1 MKNIFGVFWR
11 DLKNIL
17 KNPVA
22 LIVAIGITILPS
34 LYAWF
39 NIGAS
44 WDPYGNTDGVQVAV
58 ANTDEGYAIEG
69 IHVNIGDKV
78 IENLKANRQ
87 IGWQFMD
94 KEEALESVRS
104 GENFAAVV
112 IPPDFSEKMA
122 SILTTEV
129 QRAQIEY
136 YVNEKKNAI
145 APKITDKGV
154 GVIQQ
159 QISQTFI
166 QASSEVLFSVVS
178 KTDEVLQSGK
188 GNFVDNVKETMDRAL
203 TDLDGF
209 HDTIDAF
216 ISGLDAVDA
225 LVLGLNAAL
234 PDADYLL
241 ITGMDGIR
249 DGKDLLHATEKFSD
263 KTLDTVGDMLDIAAT
278 AASNMDGSLG
288 VLFANL
294 SDDVDHIVN
303 RLGNIKNSAENIISI
318 NDHVAASLKNLN
330 AALPKPLV
338 GIDKLVEGL
347 SGLSA
352 KEKDLVSNINRA
364 QKSLKE
370 AGELPD
376 ELRKDLRHAMED
388 AKDSMQKL
396 RDTYHDELERPLEDN
411 IDQLY
416 TSMDQ
421 ILYLMQDGVNG
432 LSNIK
437 NSLAMMSNVLSSS
450 QNALQSTAKGLE
462 RTQDKISDMKDQLEE
477 LQGDAFLSKLN
488 DVLNNDPS
496 SIGDF
501 MSEPVDIHTNKFYP
515 IANYGSAMTPFY
527 SILAIWVGALILVA
541 IVKTN
546 VKEDETYHDLKPYET
561 YFGRYLLFLFI
572 GLLQAF
578 IICMGDLFLLKIYC
592 VNKVA
597 FVLVGLLASLV
608 FTNIVYTLTLTF
620 SDIGKAVAVILLV
633 LQVAGAGGTFPVEVM
648 PTFFKIINP
657 VLPFTYGI
665 NCMREC
671 VGGIYMANFR
681 LDILYLLVFLG
692 ISLCI
697 ALVFRRPLMKAM
709 HKFEE
714 KMEDSGV
721 M

>member
-318 NDHVAASLKNLN
+318 NDHAAASLKNLN